1 MPLFL
6 FLPMKNYLCLLNKFF
21 MNKAFILALIA
32 GILFTSCVP
41 TRNLVYLQD
50 KDGTLE
56 GQAINPI
63 ASKPYRLQTND
74 IISIN
79 IKAIDQELVEM
90 FASNARQLQTGMQS
104 EESLYFTGY
113 TVDDHGNIRIPILG
127 EVNVLGYTLEEVR
140 EKIQKSLL
148 DQYFKEEAF
157 LYITVKLAGFRFT
170 VNGEVKGPGQ
180 KVLMQEK
187 VNIMEAIA
195 NSGDITMVGDR
206 KNVVVIR
213 QYPQGTEVHTIDLTD
228 RNAMKSPYY
237 YLQPNDYIYVKPL
250 PQKSWGTGETGIQSL
265 STIITVLSLVT
276 SILVFASR

>member
-1 MPLFL
+1 
-6 FLPMKNYLCLLNKFF
+6 MKNYLCLLNKIF
-21 MNKAFILALIA
+21 MNKVFILALIA
-32 GILFTSCVP
+32 GFLLTSCVP

-50 KDGTLE
+50 KDGSLE
-56 GQAINPI
+56 GQAITPI

-79 IKAIDQELVEM
+79 IKAIDETLVEI
-90 FASNARQLQTGMQS
+90 FAANTRQQQTGMQS
-104 EESLYFTGY
+104 EQNLYFTGY

-140 EKIQKSLL
+140 QNIEKRLL
-148 DQYFKEEAF
+148 DEYFKEEAF

-170 VNGEVKGPGQ
+170 VNGEIRGPGQ

-195 NSGDITMVGDR
+195 SAGDITMVGDR
-206 KNVVVIR
+206 KNVVVVR
-213 QYPQGTEVHTIDLTD
+213 QYPQGTEIHTIDLTD

>member
-1 MPLFL
+1 
-6 FLPMKNYLCLLNKFF
+6 

-113 TVDDHGNIRIPILG
+113 TVDDHGNIRIPVLG